1 VLLLWEIILLL
12 YPVSNHPFDRYA
24 GFTDI
29 AALREYSEKSLRRCV
44 RVNTIL
50 SSVEELKSWAEE
62 KEWQLEPVPWCNEG
76 FFVDRE
82 DRTVPLGKDLL
93 HLLGHFYF
101 QEASSMLP
109 VELLQ
114 PEPGEVILDMAAAPG
129 SKTSQI
135 AAAMQGRPA
144 SAPHGASVG
153 RPASAP
159 HGASVGKGV
168 IVANDVQDARIKT
181 LRSALQRSAV
191 MNVIVT
197 RKMGQ
202 WFGRHMTGR
211 FDRVL
216 IDAPCTAQ
224 GTCRK
229 DPDALSFCSE
239 QSTRKAAKLQR
250 ELLESAVHAAKIGGR
265 IVYSTCTLTP
275 EENEEVVCGI
285 LNKFS
290 TQLLVIDP
298 RKMAL
303 RRAPSKFDA
312 AVKDAQI
319 VQGTVG
325 GHPFL
330 RIWPQTYDTEG
341 FFCAVLEKTA
351 PTCEAEKVELKHF
364 REKPLPRGQ
373 QREIAAF
380 LKGRY
385 GYNIIQDGEQ
395 LFDRGD
401 HLAVTTE
408 EVARFK
414 LPAVDFCLG
423 LPFGKRLRDIPVY
436 IDHEMA
442 VLRGGEATEN
452 VCVIQEEQLQHL
464 LQGQDISCDASL
476 LGHVLIRYRG
486 WCIGRGRARNGM
498 LKNHLPRWMI
508 YHLQDVV

>member
-1 VLLLWEIILLL
+1 M
-12 YPVSNHPFDRYA
+12 SDHPFDRYA
-24 GFTDI
+24 GFTDLST
-29 AALREYSEKSLRRCV
+29 LREYSSKPLRRCV
-44 RVNTIL
+44 RSNTIL
-50 SSVEELKSWAEE
+50 SSAEELKRWAEE
-62 KEWQLEPVPWCNEG
+62 KGWKLQPVPWCTEG
-76 FFVDRE
+76 FFVDRD
-82 DRTVPLGKDLL
+82 DRSVPLGKDLL

-109 VELLQ
+109 VGLLQ
-114 PEPGEVILDMAAAPG
+114 PEPGEIILDMAAAPG

-153 RPASAP
+153 R
-159 HGASVGKGV
+159 GV
-168 IVANDVQDARIKT
+168 IVANDVQDARIQT
-181 LRSALQRSAV
+181 LKSALQRSGV
-191 MNVIVT
+191 MNVILT
-197 RKMGQ
+197 KRMGQ
-202 WFGRHMTGR
+202 WFARYMTGR

-229 DPDALSFCSE
+229 DSNALKYCSE
-239 QSTRKAAKLQR
+239 LGIRKAAKLQR
-250 ELLESAVHAAKIGGR
+250 ELLESAVHAAAIGGR

-275 EENEEVVCGI
+275 EENEEVVLSI

-290 TQLLVIDP
+290 DQLKVVDP
-298 RKMAL
+298 RELAVNQGKVA
-303 RRAPSKFDA
+303 FDA
-312 AVKDAQI
+312 AVRDSIA
-319 VQGTVG
+319 VQHSLQSAGQTAY
-325 GHPFL
+325 PFL

-351 PTCEAEKVELKHF
+351 PTREAEKMELKHF

-373 QREIAAF
+373 QQEIAQF
-380 LKGRY
+380 LRTRY
-385 GYNIIQDGEQ
+385 GTDIIRGGEQ

-401 HLAVTTE
+401 HLAITTE
-408 EVARFK
+408 EVARLK
-414 LPAVDFCLG
+414 LPVADYCLG